1 MKHFLTLLLF
11 VATFTA
17 QARDPSQVTAFRKD
31 HPCPATNLT
40 KGACPNYVVDHIIP
54 LCIGGLDAPTNM
66 QWQDKPTSLIKDKL
80 EWEACRKYRK
90 TCPHTSLL
98 K

>member
-1 MKHFLTLLLF
+1 
-11 VATFTA
+11 
-17 QARDPSQVTAFRKD
+17 
-31 HPCPATNLT
+31 
-40 KGACPNYVVDHIIP
+40 
-54 LCIGGLDAPTNM
+54 M